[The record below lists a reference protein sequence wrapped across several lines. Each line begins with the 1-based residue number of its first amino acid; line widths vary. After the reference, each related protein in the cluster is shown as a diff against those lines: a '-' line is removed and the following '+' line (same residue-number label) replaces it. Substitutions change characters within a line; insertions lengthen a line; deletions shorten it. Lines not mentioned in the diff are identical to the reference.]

1 MSIYDTTKSQSDI
14 GFPTAVSVGERS
26 SKPTD
31 LKTPE
36 AILESAAASV
46 PAVHAQSPVIP
57 RFVRRRTPPIAG
69 ILGICLCAALAG
81 CGTTPPPEPEGERIP
96 VNFPDLT
103 VRHDE
108 NIPITAPND
117 VQNRLTVEGPR
128 VESSRDVMMKASDA
142 AAREPAKPAADSAA
156 PAPSS
161 DVTGVQ
167 AFPLPVD
174 TTNTTNTTGGSTGNT
189 GSPASPV
196 SEADSSRQAET
207 QAAEAGKPSSLAG
220 CDRDASADSPD
231 KAAQEGTTHNFRFE
245 SDSIQ

>member
-14 GFPTAVSVGERS
+14 GFPTAVSAYSAVSAGEMS
-26 SKPTD
+26 SKTTAPS
-31 LKTPE
+31 
-36 AILESAAASV
+36 ESI
-46 PAVHAQSPVIP
+46 PAVRAQSSVTPG
-57 RFVRRRTPPIAG
+57 FRRRSLLTTAG
-69 ILGICLCAALAG
+69 VSGFLGFCLCAALAG

-220 CDRDASADSPD
+220 SDRDASADSPD

>member
-14 GFPTAVSVGERS
+14 GFPTAVSAGEMS
-26 SKPTD
+26 SKTTAPS
-31 LKTPE
+31 
-36 AILESAAASV
+36 ESI
-46 PAVHAQSPVIP
+46 PAVRAQSSVTPG
-57 RFVRRRTPPIAG
+57 FRRRSLLTTAG
-69 ILGICLCAALAG
+69 VSGFLGFCLCAALAG

-117 VQNRLTVEGPR
+117 VQIRLTVKGPR

-142 AAREPAKPAADSAA
+142 AAREPAKPAAGSATRE
-156 PAPSS
+156 PSS
-161 DVTGVQ
+161 DPSDVRGVQ

-174 TTNTTNTTGGSTGNT
+174 TTGVGSTGNT
-189 GSPASPV
+189 GTSVSTVSPASPV
-196 SEADSSRQAET
+196 SEADSSRQTAT

-220 CDRDASADSPD
+220 SGLDASAD
-231 KAAQEGTTHNFRFE
+231 KAAQEETTHNFRFE
-245 SDSIQ
+245 SDSVQ